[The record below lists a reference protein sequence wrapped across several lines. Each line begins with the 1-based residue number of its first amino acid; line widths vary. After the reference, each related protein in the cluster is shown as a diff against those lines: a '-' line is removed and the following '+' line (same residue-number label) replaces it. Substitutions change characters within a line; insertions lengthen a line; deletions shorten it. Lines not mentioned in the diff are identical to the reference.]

1 MPPSFFSIFGRTKI
15 VLKMDK
21 NAENP
26 FIYDGFDKL
35 SYQNRT
41 KVKNEFFLIY
51 RLYFGKL
58 SLP

>member
-1 MPPSFFSIFGRTKI
+1 MPPSFFRIFGRTKI

-41 KVKNEFFLIY
+41 KVKNEFFFNISTLF
-51 RLYFGKL
+51 R
-58 SLP
+58 